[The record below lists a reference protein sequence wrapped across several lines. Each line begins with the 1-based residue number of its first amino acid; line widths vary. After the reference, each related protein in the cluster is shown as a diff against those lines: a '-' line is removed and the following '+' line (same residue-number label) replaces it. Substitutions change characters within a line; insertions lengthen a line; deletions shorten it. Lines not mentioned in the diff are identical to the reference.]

1 MEDRRERAKPY
12 NTVTKRCGLCL
23 AEKHRIIMSNKA
35 ETINKRAD
43 LVTKC
48 RHANKFCLANFADV
62 T

>member
-1 MEDRRERAKPY
+1 MEDRREGE
-12 NTVTKRCGLCL
+12 TVQYSDEEVRFCL

-48 RHANKFCLANFADV
+48 RHANKFCPADFADV